1 MDPALGKDDVVLGAV
16 IIVVVIVAILPITF
30 LMTGGVLSAIVGW
43 ALKSNAEDTHP
54 DSELT
59 DLNY

>member
-1 MDPALGKDDVVLGAV
+1 MLGAV
-16 IIVVVIVAILPITF
+16 IIVIVVVVALPVAY
-30 LMTGGVLSAIVGW
+30 LMTGGILAAVMGW
-43 ALKSNAEDTHP
+43 ALKSNGEDTHP

>member
-1 MDPALGKDDVVLGAV
+1 LGKDDAVLGAV
-16 IIVVVIVAILPITF
+16 IILVVLIVALPVAY

-54 DSELT
+54 GSELT

>member
-1 MDPALGKDDVVLGAV
+1 MLGAV
-16 IIVVVIVAILPITF
+16 VIVVVIVVALPVAY

-54 DSELT
+54 NSELT
-59 DLNY
+59 ELNY

>member
-1 MDPALGKDDVVLGAV
+1 MLGAV
-16 IIVVVIVAILPITF
+16 IIVLVIVVILPVTYLI
-30 LMTGGVLSAIVGW
+30 TGGVVAAIVGW
-43 ALKSNAEDTHP
+43 ALKANGEDTHP